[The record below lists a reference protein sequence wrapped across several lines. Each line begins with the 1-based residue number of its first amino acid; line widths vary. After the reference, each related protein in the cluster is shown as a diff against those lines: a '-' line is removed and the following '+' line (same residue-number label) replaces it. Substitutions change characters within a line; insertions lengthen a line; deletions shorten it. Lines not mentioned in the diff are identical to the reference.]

1 MLEDLTFDQM
11 NQYVGSTFRAE
22 TAGRTI
28 DLKLI
33 SAAKVMESEA
43 ARLRRTPFSL
53 YFSGSGELFLPQSI
67 YRLRHEA
74 FSEPLDIFLVPIK
87 REGDG
92 VIYEAV
98 FT

>member
-1 MLEDLTFDQM
+1 MLEHLTFDQM

-22 TAGRTI
+22 AAGRTI

-53 YFSGSGELFLPQSI
+53 YFSGPGEIVLPQSI
-67 YRLRHEA
+67 YHLRHEA
-74 FSEPLDIFLVPIK
+74 FGEPLGIFLVPIK

-92 VIYEAV
+92 FIYEAV